1 MDKERR
7 GSEKY
12 TQDKLKR
19 ILNEQQIVTLQQM
32 EATGW
37 EILFIRS
44 RLLLPSITVLTH
56 IEDGDM
62 VVLEEDGSIKQEHD
76 LNFRQDTP
84 VLY

>member
-7 GSEKY
+7 SSEKY

-44 RLLLPSITVLTH
+44 RLLLPSITCINTH
-56 IEDGDM
+56 RRWRHGDT
-62 VVLEEDGSIKQEHD
+62 GGGWQ
-76 LNFRQDTP
+76 
-84 VLY
+84 Y